1 MYLQLIAK
9 SAPGERQRA
18 TGQRFVH
25 SSAILD
31 RARRHSALCVR
42 TRRSFGT
49 FRCCYVG
56 TCASCVPLSYGGT
69 CGSFWDLLLHKSVLW
84 AAPARTRAGGTRRV
98 RNREASACEWPS
110 GGIIDKRFSG
120 GRVRFVVRLVS
131 DGAHISL
138 GSSAF

>member
-1 MYLQLIAK
+1 MRSDAAFFRHFQVLLR
-9 SAPGERQRA
+9 GDVCFVRA
-18 TGQRFVH
+18 IVVRRDVWFV
-25 SSAILD
+25 LGF
-31 RARRHSALCVR
+31 V
-42 TRRSFGT
+42 
-49 FRCCYVG
+49 
-56 TCASCVPLSYGGT
+56 
-69 CGSFWDLLLHKSVLW
+69 LHKWVLW
-84 AAPARTRAGGTRRV
+84 AAPVRTRAGGTRRV